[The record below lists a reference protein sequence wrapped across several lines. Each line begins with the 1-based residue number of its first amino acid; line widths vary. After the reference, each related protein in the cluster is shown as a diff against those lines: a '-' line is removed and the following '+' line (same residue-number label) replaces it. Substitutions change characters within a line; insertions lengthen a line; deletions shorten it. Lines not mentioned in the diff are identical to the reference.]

1 MLARKESWLKL
12 FLGTEL
18 EQSLTP
24 GYHVDQGSSKLAFGK
39 AASKLDVAESD
50 YLVLTTM
57 GINTFSALAFRFPK
71 AEDWEAFMVRSVRTQ
86 GAF

>member
-1 MLARKESWLKL
+1 MS
-12 FLGTEL
+12 T
-18 EQSLTP
+18 
-24 GYHVDQGSSKLAFGK
+24 QGSSKLAFGK

-71 AEDWEAFMVRSVRTQ
+71 RGLGGFMVRSVRTQ
-86 GAF
+86 GAFRDGDFPSEFLRSQVLSP